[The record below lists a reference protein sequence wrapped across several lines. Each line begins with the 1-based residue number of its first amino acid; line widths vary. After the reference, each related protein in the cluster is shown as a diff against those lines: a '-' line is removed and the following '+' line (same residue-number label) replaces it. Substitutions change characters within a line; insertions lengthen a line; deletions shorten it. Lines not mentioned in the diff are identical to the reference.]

1 MEFTSVVNN
10 LGSLPL
16 LILIIVIFILLL
28 KEVKKDNERTRSAL
42 QQYKAHSDEALKE
55 YKASIDKQIKEH
67 STSTE
72 KLLSNQNAALQKM
85 EERIRIIEQDYADKA
100 YVQEINSNWRTEIRR
115 LDEKLDRILMGNTK

>member
-1 MEFTSVVNN
+1 MEFTSVVNS

-28 KEVKKDNERTRSAL
+28 KEVKKDNERTRTAL
-42 QQYKAHSDEALKE
+42 QQYKQHSDESLKE

-85 EERIRIIEQDYADKA
+85 EERIRIIEQDYADRA

>member
-1 MEFTSVVNN
+1 MEFTSVVNS

-16 LILIIVIFILLL
+16 LILIVVIFILLL
-28 KEVKKDNERTRSAL
+28 KEVKKDNERTRTAL
-42 QQYKAHSDEALKE
+42 QQYKQHSDESLKE

-67 STSTE
+67 SASTE

-85 EERIRIIEQDYADKA
+85 EERIRIIEQDYADRA